1 MRAFKIT
8 SSVFALFNLSMLRDI
23 NDQCREYTLLSWP
36 LPGRLQKIWMR
47 CKLAC
52 HLHRGRIL
60 CYDFEW
66 HLPGALCI
74 TKSATHLLHILNCS
88 ACSNLSWKKSWSM
101 TVKGINIWIRTY
113 FVASN
118 QNPVFQ
124 NDFTPHL
131 APGLPFPSCFCHSPS
146 SLPCSFSQ
154 TLAPPPSLTLV
165 KMYCMLHEPVKI
177 VLPYIK

>member
-52 HLHRGRIL
+52 HLHRGRSL
-60 CYDFEW
+60 CHDFEW
-66 HLPGALCI
+66 HLPGVLHI

-101 TVKGINIWIRTY
+101 TVKGINIWI
-113 FVASN
+113 
-118 QNPVFQ
+118 
-124 NDFTPHL
+124 
-131 APGLPFPSCFCHSPS
+131 
-146 SLPCSFSQ
+146 
-154 TLAPPPSLTLV
+154 LTLWHQTRILCSKIILPLTSPPGSLFLLV
-165 KMYCMLHEPVKI
+165 SAIPLHLSLALSLRLLHLLPLLHWLKCTVCCMNL
-177 VLPYIK
+177 